1 MDGEKLKQALVA
13 TTVAEDQKQAEQYLQ
28 SNCLPLAGFA
38 PTLLRIIVDPSSD
51 DTLAITA
58 VTYFKNTV
66 TKHWKRDEDLAESES
81 QFVLSDEDKAFVRE
95 NIVDAICNTANVTVR
110 NQLCYAVQTVA
121 RCDFP
126 ESWPSLPAKVAT
138 LLHTDN
144 AAHMLG
150 AFLVL
155 YKLCK
160 IYEYKRT
167 TERKVLLDMMQPLMP
182 LLFQRLIHLM
192 PNDSNESILLQKII
206 VKILYCLTQF
216 SLNLEFIPADQLD
229 GWLNICREIL
239 LLPPP
244 SSVDVS
250 DPEEAER
257 HEHWR
262 LKKWAAKVLER
273 TFERYGAPGQVES
286 SYAEFAQHFL
296 ANHSIP
302 CVEAFLQQLASRQ
315 TGTFVSNRVIHLAL
329 SFLTTGVSHSHV
341 WKVIKPHFLSLS
353 EHVIFPLLCH
363 TEDDEAMWE
372 DDVEEY
378 IRFKYDIFEDLN
390 NPCNS
395 ASSLLVASCKRK
407 DMIQP
412 VLSFIVQTL
421 VGRANEPVAVDG
433 AMRMAGELAAQ
444 LTTSKK
450 YKKDCEKLLD
460 AHVIPRLTHESRFVR
475 ARAACTLKQFTS
487 CQFNTPRIL
496 KSVIDGVVA
505 RMLTQEEELP
515 VKVEAALCVQYMLD
529 EQDDKAC
536 EFIKPHVAQIIPNVL
551 KLISTTHVEE
561 LCGVVDEMMDKF
573 MEEVVPA
580 ASLIAAELSDLF
592 LNVIAS
598 DQADEMTPT
607 LMSVIST
614 LANILDVVDD
624 HKEIMVAVEGSV
636 LRIVKAVFLTANIDY
651 YDDVLMLVQ
660 SLVATHVSVPM
671 WDVFHDIY
679 TAFMTGNN
687 SVIIFADVTSVLH
700 LYITTD
706 TEQFL
711 ARPERLN
718 CVLEMCKV
726 VIEDENQGDDNQ
738 LAAMKILEIL
748 VLQCGRGIQEAIPL
762 ILTLT
767 LNRMTKPF
775 EGLTELQPM
784 CCCVMVACVYM
795 VDGPSVAVLSQLAS
809 LSSPPIHGLDLIANQ
824 LIFLNNKF
832 EGVHS
837 RKMALLGWCLLLRQ
851 NAEQRPAA
859 IGYDP
864 KKVLEQCITLFE
876 GLQKAMKLQAEVKAM
891 DESDSEDESEGE
903 DEDDEEEM
911 GGGGGGKGKKNRHR
925 KMDDDLG
932 DSEDEIDEGT
942 LEYLENLT
950 KVQESSDDEEG
961 EDGEDAFVE
970 ETDTEVYETSMDGE
984 DSPDIFVLFKET
996 MEGFEKNEPTLFA
1009 QMVNTLDADTAERLK
1024 SLITE
1029 CGRHAA
1035 LADSRKLENTGGY
1048 QFNMDAPVPSTFN
1061 FGG

>member
-1 MDGEKLKQALVA
+1 MDIEKLKQALVA
-13 TTVAEDQKQAEQYLQ
+13 TTVAEEQKQAEQYLQ
-28 SNCLPLAGFA
+28 TQCLPVAGFA

-51 DTLAITA
+51 ATLAVIA

-66 TKHWKRDEDLAESES
+66 MKHWKKDDELPEAEQ

-95 NIVDAICNTANVTVR
+95 NIVDAICNTSTITVR
-110 NQLCYAVQTVA
+110 NQLCYAVQTIA

-126 ESWPSLPAKVAT
+126 DQWPSLPAKVAG

-150 AFLVL
+150 AFLVM
-155 YKLCK
+155 YKLSK

-167 TERKVLLDMMQPLMP
+167 NERKILLDMMQPLMP
-182 LLFQRLIHLM
+182 VLFERLNQLG
-192 PNDSNESILLQKII
+192 PNDSDESIFLQKII

-216 SLNLEFIPADQLD
+216 SLNLEFIKEDQFD
-229 GWLNICREIL
+229 GWLNACRQVL
-239 LLPPP
+239 LHPVPA
-244 SSVDVS
+244 SVDTS
-250 DPEEAER
+250 DPDEAER
-257 HEHWR
+257 HEHWK

-286 SYAEFAQHFL
+286 GYAEFAQRFL
-296 ANHSIP
+296 LTHSIP
-302 CVEAFLQQLASRQ
+302 CVEVFLQQLAARQ
-315 TGTFVSNRVIHLAL
+315 TGAFVSNRVVHLAL

-395 ASSLLVASCKRK
+395 AASLLIASCKRK

-412 VLSFIVQTL
+412 VLTFIIQTL
-421 VGRANEPVAVDG
+421 VGRTNEPVAVDG

-444 LTTSKK
+444 LTQSKK

-475 ARAACTLKQFTS
+475 ARAACTLKQFT
-487 CQFNTPRIL
+487 CTQFNTPRIL
-496 KSVIDGVVA
+496 KSVVDGVVA
-505 RMLTQEEELP
+505 RMLTPDEELP

-529 EQDDKAC
+529 EQDEKAC
-536 EFIKPHVAQIIPNVL
+536 DFIKPHVAQIIPNVL

-573 MEEVVPA
+573 MDEVVPA

-592 LNVIAS
+592 LTVIAS
-598 DQADEMTPT
+598 EQADEMTPT

-614 LANILDVVDD
+614 LANILDVVDE

-636 LRIVKAVFLTANIDY
+636 LRIIKAVFLTANIDY

-660 SLVATHVSVPM
+660 SLISTQVSVPL
-671 WDVFHDIY
+671 WDTFMDIY
-679 TAFMTGNN
+679 NAFMAGNN
-687 SVIIFADVTSVLH
+687 SVMIFADITSVLH

-718 CVLEMCKV
+718 CVLEMCKL
-726 VIEDENQGDDNQ
+726 VIEDMNQGDDNQ
-738 LAAMKILEIL
+738 LAAMKVLEIL
-748 VLQCGRGIQEAIPL
+748 VLECGRGIQEAIPL

-775 EGLTELQPM
+775 EGLSELQPM
-784 CCCVMVACVYM
+784 CCCVLVACVFM
-795 VDGPSVAVLSQLAS
+795 VETPSLAI
-809 LSSPPIHGLDLIANQ
+809 LGQCAMHATPPQKALDLIANQ
-824 LIFLNNKF
+824 LVHLNNKF
-832 EGVHS
+832 EGVHG
-837 RKMALLGWCLLLRQ
+837 RKMAILGWCLMLRQ
-851 NAEQRPAA
+851 SAEQRPNA

-864 KKVLEQCITLFE
+864 RKVLEQCIGLFE
-876 GLQKAMKLQAEVKAM
+876 GLQKAMKLQAEAL
-891 DESDSEDESEGE
+891 DESDSEEESDGE

-911 GGGGGGKGKKNRHR
+911 GGGAGGGGKGK
-925 KMDDDLG
+925 
-932 DSEDEIDEGT
+932 
-942 LEYLENLT
+942 
-950 KVQESSDDEEG
+950 
-961 EDGEDAFVE
+961 
-970 ETDTEVYETSMDGE
+970 
-984 DSPDIFVLFKET
+984 
-996 MEGFEKNEPTLFA
+996 
-1009 QMVNTLDADTAERLK
+1009 
-1024 SLITE
+1024 
-1029 CGRHAA
+1029 
-1035 LADSRKLENTGGY
+1035 
-1048 QFNMDAPVPSTFN
+1048 
-1061 FGG
+1061 